1 MKRKIT
7 AILLAF
13 CVLMCFTSCDGTK
26 TEVHIDNNIDNQIQ
40 QGDSDIDIQD
50 PPTESEKPTQNIPKE
65 EPTQNQEPVTNKPE
79 PTLPSHTHS
88 FSVATC
94 TQAKTCSCG
103 ATSGTALGHNFSN
116 ATCTS
121 PKVCSR
127 CGATSGSALG
137 HSYSAATCT
146 TAKKCSR
153 CGVTSGS
160 ALGHN
165 YVNNKCSRCGKTD
178 PNSLPVGLHKLYVI
192 DSKHYTYKSST
203 FTDSFGNTYN
213 GVHLFEDLYES
224 NNGREPHAIFNL
236 NGNYKRFTGS
246 IVATPQTSTNKTYY
260 IHIYVDDVLVFSKS
274 GYTKTTGKIDFSV
287 DVTNGEKL
295 SVCMGSEN
303 TGGDYNM
310 DIAIVNA
317 QLTK

>member
-1 MKRKIT
+1 MIRKIT
-7 AILLAF
+7 AILLTF
-13 CVLMCFTSCDGTK
+13 CFLICFTSCGGTSTK
-26 TEVHIDNNIDNQIQ
+26 VHVDNNISNQVQ
-40 QGDSDIDIQD
+40 QEDSNVNVQEN
-50 PPTESEKPTQNIPKE
+50 PTENEKTTEDVIEE
-65 EPTQNQEPVTNKPE
+65 EPTQTQESVTDKPE
-79 PTLPSHTHS
+79 PTSPSHTHS
-88 FSVATC
+88 FSAATC

-103 ATSGTALGHNFSN
+103 ATSGTALGHNFSS

-121 PKVCSR
+121 PKKCSR
-127 CGATSGSALG
+127 CGA
-137 HSYSAATCT
+137 
-146 TAKKCSR
+146 
-153 CGVTSGS
+153 TSGS

-165 YVNNKCSRCGKTD
+165 YVNNKCSRCGKID

-192 DSKHYTYKSST
+192 DSKHYTYKTGT

-274 GYTKTTGKIDFSV
+274 GYTKTTGKIDFSI

-295 SVCMGSEN
+295 SICMGHEN
-303 TGGDYNM
+303 VGGDYNE